1 MTKRILVVN
10 VVYDCK
16 LVAKTNWKK
25 SFSTNIK
32 IFVCHYYE
40 REFKIEDVK
49 TFWCEFVYQA
59 MENPFLIMNFC

>member
-10 VVYDCK
+10 VVCK
-16 LVAKTNWKK
+16 LVTKTNWKK
-25 SFSTNIK
+25 SFSTNVK